1 MTRYERLTRLI
12 NRQDIDYLPSQI
24 TFAER
29 TRNEQIARKLGLE
42 SAEELDEYL
51 ENHIQ
56 LPFSRYDMPL
66 FLRNDIGLM
75 RTLSAEGYAGLDE
88 QGKTVYDIWGMGIRI
103 GEEGFY
109 YNYCPFQGDR
119 EANARARPFL
129 PKSFDAA
136 LLEMAPLEAAR
147 RFTPP
152 DPTLDANLQPMV
164 EEIQRYRSEGIYAA
178 PSGYFGIWERCNG
191 MLGLPENMM
200 YMAAQT
206 EITLEMFERIT
217 EYKIRLARE
226 LLKLDLPLYHHGDDL
241 GFQTSTFFSEAMFKE
256 LLLPYLRR
264 LFKVYKDAGKK
275 VAYHSCGNITRMIPH
290 LIDAGVDVL
299 EPVQPCMDLKYLKEA
314 FGDSLIFWGGI
325 DTQSILPHGTA
336 EEVREHTRQVI
347 RTLGRGGGLIIG
359 PSQEIMS
366 DVPIENIVA
375 MVETIRAERQG
386 ALDL

>member
-1 MTRYERLTRLI
+1 MTRYERLVRLI

-29 TRNEQIARKLGLE
+29 TRNPQIARELGLA
-42 SAEELDEYL
+42 SEEQLDGYL
-51 ENHIQ
+51 ENHLQ

-66 FLRNDIGLM
+66 FLRNDTALM
-75 RTLSAEGYAGLDE
+75 RTLTTEGYAGLDE
-88 QGKTVYDIWGMGIRI
+88 QGRTVYDIWGMGIRI

-109 YNYCPFQGDR
+109 YNYSPFKGDR
-119 EANARARPFL
+119 EANSRARPFL
-129 PKSFDAA
+129 PRRFDPS
-136 LLEMAPLEAAR
+136 LLDMTPLEAAR
-147 RFTPP
+147 RFKPP
-152 DPTLDANLQPMV
+152 DPTIGANLKPLF
-164 EEIQRYRSEGIYAA
+164 EEIEKYKSEGIYAA

-191 MLGLPENMM
+191 MLGLPENVM
-200 YMAAQT
+200 YMAAEP

-241 GFQTSTFFSEAMFKE
+241 GFQTSTFFSEAMFKD

-275 VAYHSCGNITRMIPH
+275 IAYHSCGNITKMIPH

-299 EPVQPCMDLKYLKEA
+299 EPVQPCMDLKYLKDA

-325 DTQSILPHGTA
+325 DTQSVLPHGSP

-366 DVPIENIVA
+366 DIPIRNIVA
-375 MVETIRAERQG
+375 MVETIRAERRTV
-386 ALDL
+386 LDL

>member
-1 MTRYERLTRLI
+1 MTRYQRLVRLI
-12 NRQDIDYLPSQI
+12 NRQDLDYLPSQI

-29 TRNEQIARKLGLE
+29 TRNPQIARELGLA
-42 SAEELDEYL
+42 SEEQLDGYL
-51 ENHIQ
+51 ENHLQ

-66 FLRNDIGLM
+66 FLRSDLDLM
-75 RTLSAEGYAGLDE
+75 RALSAEGFAGLDE
-88 QGKTVYDIWGMGIRI
+88 QGRTVYDIWGMGIRI

-109 YNYCPFQGDR
+109 YNYSPFKGDR

-129 PKSFDAA
+129 PRHFDRS
-136 LLEMAPLEAAR
+136 LLDLTPLEAVRHFA
-147 RFTPP
+147 PP
-152 DPTLDANLQPMV
+152 DPTIEANLRPLI
-164 EEIQRYRSEGIYAA
+164 EEIEKYRSEGIYAA

-191 MLGLPENMM
+191 MLGLPENVM
-200 YMAAQT
+200 YMASEP

-241 GFQTSTFFSEAMFKE
+241 GFQTSTFFSEAMFKDM
-256 LLLPYLRR
+256 LLPYLKR

-275 VAYHSCGNITRMIPH
+275 IAYHSCGNITTMIPH

-299 EPVQPCMDLKYLKEA
+299 EPVQPCMDLKYLKDA

-325 DTQSILPHGTA
+325 DTQSVLPRGSP

-347 RTLGRGGGLIIG
+347 RTLGRRGGLIIG

-366 DVPIENIVA
+366 DIPIHNIVA
-375 MVETIRAERQG
+375 MVETIRAERRM